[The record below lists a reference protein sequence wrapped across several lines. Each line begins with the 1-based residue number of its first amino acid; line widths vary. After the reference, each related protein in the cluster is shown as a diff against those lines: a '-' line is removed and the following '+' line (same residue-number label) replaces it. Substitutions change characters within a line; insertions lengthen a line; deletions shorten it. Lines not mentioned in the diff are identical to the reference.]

1 MTRPLIDTMTD
12 EHMDRTMAVMKG
24 MAHPIRFRIV
34 VLLCER
40 DHTVTEMSEALAVR
54 QASIS
59 QHLSPL
65 RLLGLVAVDRTGDNA
80 TYTLQEPMLRNLV
93 DCFLSH
99 CGR

>member
-1 MTRPLIDTMTD
+1 MTTPLIDTMTD
-12 EHMDRTMAVMKG
+12 EHMERTMAVMKG

-65 RLLGLVAVDRTGDNA
+65 RLLGLVAVDRTGGTA
-80 TYTLQEPMLRNLV
+80 TYSLQEPMLRNLV
-93 DCFLSH
+93 DCFHSH